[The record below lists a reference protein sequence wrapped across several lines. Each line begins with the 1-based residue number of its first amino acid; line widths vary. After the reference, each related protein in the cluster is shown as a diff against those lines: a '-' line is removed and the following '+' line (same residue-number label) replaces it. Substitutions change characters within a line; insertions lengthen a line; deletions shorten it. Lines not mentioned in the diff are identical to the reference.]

1 MAVNLITFSG
11 SNVLPEYDAEARK
24 GMTGF
29 TTMPSVTLTGSNL
42 LHITECYGMIAGYQ
56 FGIDT
61 MDVAVSLP
69 ASGSV
74 ASSLYLHLDTSDI
87 DTPLTLTASAT
98 PTYQYGSGVYDMEIA
113 TFTATPSG
121 VSGLTLTAPR
131 AISNTL
137 IKRNTAYTVGDVV
150 TCPSAPAGIMLQCTT
165 AGTSAAVEPAGYQT
179 VVSGGTVT
187 DGTAVFTAFRLNK
200 PQQTTIGEIQMG
212 FSAGR
217 TLLTATEAGSY
228 YFSAT
233 IYVPYGPG
241 VASAYLRR
249 ASDEFYFARQTSVLQ
264 SAEYPNYINLSGVI
278 GLASGDR
285 VVLSLSS
292 PTLSGTCDVTYEIKE
307 LV

>member
-87 DTPLTLTASAT
+87 DTPLALTASAT
-98 PTYQYGSGVYDMEIA
+98 PSYVYGNGVYDVEIA
-113 TFTATPSG
+113 QFATTPSG
-121 VSGLTLTAPR
+121 VSGLTITAPK

-137 IKRNTAYTVGDVV
+137 IKRNTAYSVGDVV
-150 TCPSAPAGIMLQCTT
+150 TCPSAPAGIVLQCTT
-165 AGTSAAVEPAGYQT
+165 AGTSAAVEPVGYQT
-179 VVSGGTVT
+179 LVSGGTVT

-200 PQQTTIGEIQMG
+200 PQQVTISETQIG
-212 FSAGR
+212 FSAGK

-249 ASDEFYFARQTSVLQ
+249 ASDELYFARQTSVLQ
-264 SAEYPNYINLSGVI
+264 NAEYPNFINLSGVI
-278 GLASGDR
+278 DLAPSDR

>member
-29 TTMPSVTLTGSNL
+29 TTMPLVTLTGSNL

-56 FGIDT
+56 FGVDT

-87 DTPLTLTASAT
+87 DTPLALTASAT
-98 PTYQYGSGVYDMEIA
+98 PSYQYGSGVYDMEIA

-131 AISNTL
+131 VISNTL
-137 IKRNTAYTVGDVV
+137 IKRNTAYTLGDVV
-150 TCPSAPAGIMLQCTT
+150 TCPSVPAGVMLQCTT
-165 AGTSAAVEPAGYQT
+165 AGTSAAVEPVGYQT

-187 DGTAVFTAFRLNK
+187 DGTATFTAFRLNK
-200 PQQTTIGEIQMG
+200 PQQTTIGEEQIG
-212 FSAGR
+212 FSAGK

-249 ASDEFYFARQTSVLQ
+249 ASDELYFARQTSVLQ
-264 SAEYPNYINLSGVI
+264 SAEYPNFINLSGVI
-278 GLASGDR
+278 DLAPGDR
-285 VVLSLSS
+285 VALSLSS

>member
-61 MDVAVSLP
+61 MDVPVSLP

-87 DTPLTLTASAT
+87 DTPLALTAGVT

-137 IKRNTAYTVGDVV
+137 IKRSTAYAVGDVV
-150 TCPSAPAGIMLQCTT
+150 ACPSAPAGITLQCTT
-165 AGTSAAVEPAGYQT
+165 AGTSAAVEPAGYAALAP
-179 VVSGGTVT
+179 GTQIT
-187 DGTAVFTAFRLNK
+187 DGSAVFMAFRLNK
-200 PQQTTIGEIQMG
+200 PQQVTIGETQIG
-212 FSAGR
+212 LPAGK

-241 VASAYLRR
+241 AVSAYLRR
-249 ASDEFYFARQTSVLQ
+249 ARDELYFARQASVLQ

-278 GLASGDR
+278 DLAPSDS

-292 PTLSGTCDVTYEIKE
+292 PTLSGTCNVTYEFKE

>member
-87 DTPLTLTASAT
+87 DTPLALTASAT
-98 PTYQYGSGVYDMEIA
+98 PSYVYGNGVYDVEIA
-113 TFTATPSG
+113 QFTATPSG

-137 IKRNTAYTVGDVV
+137 IKRNAAYTAGDVV

-165 AGTSAAVEPAGYQT
+165 AGTSAAIEPAGYQT

-187 DGTAVFTAFRLNK
+187 DGTAIFMALRLNK

-217 TLLTATEAGSY
+217 TLLTATETGSY

-278 GLASGDR
+278 GLAPGDR